1 MKKLLIIALAA
12 LMLTGCYD
20 VTTKITDP
28 KTVLITLDGATITK
42 GDVYNIMSQ
51 ADPYPAVVAL
61 TLSKKIIL
69 EKEVGRTDAIKAA
82 ADAAKAA
89 FIEEADDDLEGAL
102 KEAGYDTI
110 DEMYEDKFIVEA
122 QSDYLVG
129 NYLNTTYSTVS
140 STYAPRKARIMK
152 IDKEADATAALA
164 AIKAGQSFTDVAKKY
179 NVTGFNTE
187 TAIYYTGSELPEAV
201 LTFLK
206 DASLPTLSD
215 VLEDTTND
223 LYYIV
228 QISVADA
235 SKIQTEV
242 VDFFKKEASFVEL
255 ALLGYYESNGFKIYG
270 RALYDMI
277 SAQYPDY
284 IID

>member
-1 MKKLLIIALAA
+1 MKKLLIVALAA

-20 VTTKITDP
+20 VTTKISDP

-42 GDVYNIMSQ
+42 GDVYDIMSQ

-69 EKEVGRTDAIKAA
+69 EKEVGRPDAVKTI
-82 ADAAKAA
+82 ADAAKAK
-89 FIEEADDDLEGAL
+89 FIDDADDDLEGAL
-102 KEAGYDTI
+102 EEAGYDTI
-110 DEMYEDKFIVEA
+110 DEMYEDKFMVEA

-140 STYAPRKARIMK
+140 STYAPRKARIIK
-152 IDKEADATAALA
+152 IEKEEDADDALA
-164 AIKAGQSFTDVAKKY
+164 AIKAGSSFSDVAEEY
-179 NVTGFNTE
+179 GVTGFNTE
-187 TAIYYTGSELPEAV
+187 TAIYYTGSALPTAV

-215 VLEDTTND
+215 VIEDTTND
-223 LYYIV
+223 VFYIV

-242 VDFFKKEASFVEL
+242 VDFFKKEASFIEL
-255 ALLGYYESNGFKIYG
+255 ALLGYYQSNGFKIYD
-270 RALYDMI
+270 RSLYDMI
-277 SAQYPDY
+277 TAQYPDY

>member
-1 MKKLLIIALAA
+1 MKKLLIVALAA

-20 VTTKITDP
+20 VTTKISDP

-42 GDVYNIMSQ
+42 GDVYDIMSQ

-69 EKEVGRTDAIKAA
+69 EKEVGRPDAVKAE
-82 ADAAKAA
+82 ADAAKAK
-89 FIEEADDDLEGAL
+89 FIEDADDDLEGAL
-102 KEAGYDTI
+102 EEAGYDTI
-110 DEMYEDKFIVEA
+110 EKMYEDKFMVEA
-122 QSDYLVG
+122 QSDFLVG

-140 STYAPRKARIMK
+140 STYAPRKARIIK
-152 IDKEADATAALA
+152 IEKEDDADEALA
-164 AIKAGQSFTDVAKKY
+164 AIKAGQSFSDVAEEY
-179 NVTGFNTE
+179 GVTGFNSE
-187 TAIYYTGSELPEAV
+187 TAIYYTGSALPEAV

-215 VLEDTTND
+215 VIEDTSND
-223 LYYIV
+223 VFYIV

-242 VDFFKKEASFVEL
+242 VDFFKKESSFIEL
-255 ALLGYYESNGFKIYG
+255 ALLGYYESNGFTIYD

>member
-89 FIEEADDDLEGAL
+89 FIDEADDDLEGAL

-179 NVTGFNTE
+179 SVTGFNTE

-255 ALLGYYESNGFKIYG
+255 ALLGYYESNGFKIYD

>member
-89 FIEEADDDLEGAL
+89 FIDEADDDLEGAL

-255 ALLGYYESNGFKIYG
+255 ALLGYYESNGFKIYD

>member
-1 MKKLLIIALAA
+1 MKKLLIVALAA

-20 VTTKITDP
+20 VTTKISDP

-42 GDVYNIMSQ
+42 GDVYDIMSQ

-69 EKEVGRTDAIKAA
+69 EKEVGRPDAVKTA
-82 ADAAKAA
+82 ADAAKAK
-89 FIEEADDDLEGAL
+89 FIEDADDDLEGAL
-102 KEAGYDTI
+102 EEAGYDTI
-110 DEMYEDKFIVEA
+110 EKMYEDKFIVEA

-140 STYAPRKARIMK
+140 STYAPRKARIIK
-152 IDKEADATAALA
+152 IEKEDDADDALA
-164 AIKAGQSFTDVAKKY
+164 AIKAGQSFTDVAKEY
-179 NVTGFNTE
+179 GVTGFNTE
-187 TAIYYTGSELPEAV
+187 TAIYYTGSTLPTAV

-215 VLEDTTND
+215 VIEDTTND
-223 LYYIV
+223 VFYIV

-242 VDFFKKEASFVEL
+242 VDFFKKEASFIEL
-255 ALLGYYESNGFKIYG
+255 ALLGYYESNGFKIYD

>member
-255 ALLGYYESNGFKIYG
+255 ALLGYYESNGFKIYD

>member
-1 MKKLLIIALAA
+1 MKKLLIVVLSVV
-12 LMLTGCYD
+12 MLTGCYD
-20 VTTKITDP
+20 VTTKISDP

-69 EKEVGRTDAIKAA
+69 EKEVGRPDAVKAA
-82 ADAAKAA
+82 ADAAKAK
-89 FIEEADDDLEGAL
+89 FIEDADDELTKALE
-102 KEAGYDTI
+102 EAGYDTI
-110 DEMYEDKFIVEA
+110 DEMYENKFMVDA

-140 STYAPRKARIMK
+140 STYSPRKARIIK
-152 IDKEADATAALA
+152 IEKEDDADDALA
-164 AIKAGQSFTDVAKKY
+164 AIKAGQSFTDVAKEY
-179 NVTGFNTE
+179 GVTGFNSE
-187 TAIYYTGSELPEAV
+187 AAIYYSGSSLPTAV

-215 VLEDTTND
+215 VIEDTTND
-223 LYYIV
+223 VFYII
-228 QISVADA
+228 QISVADP

-242 VDFFKKEASFVEL
+242 VDFFKKEASFIEL
-255 ALLGYYESNGFKIYG
+255 ALLGYYESNGFKIYD
-270 RALYDMI
+270 RSLYDMI
-277 SAQYPDY
+277 TAQYPDY

>member
-152 IDKEADATAALA
+152 LDKEADATAALA

-255 ALLGYYESNGFKIYG
+255 ALLGYYESNGFKIYD

>member
-1 MKKLLIIALAA
+1 MKKLLIVALAG

-20 VTTKITDP
+20 VTTKISDP

-42 GDVYNIMSQ
+42 GDVYDIMSQ

-69 EKEVGRTDAIKAA
+69 EKEVGRTDAIKAV
-82 ADAAKAA
+82 ADAAKAK
-89 FIEEADDDLEGAL
+89 FIADAKDDLEGAL
-102 KEAGYDTI
+102 DKAGYDTI

-140 STYAPRKARIMK
+140 STYAPRKARVMK
-152 IDKEADATAALA
+152 IEKEADAKAALA
-164 AIKAGQSFTDVAKKY
+164 DIKAGQSFTDVAKEY
-179 NVTGFNTE
+179 SVTGFNTE
-187 TAIYYTGSELPEAV
+187 TAIYYTGSTLPEAV

-215 VLEDTTND
+215 VIKDSTNNV
-223 LYYIV
+223 YYIV

-242 VDFFKKEASFVEL
+242 VDFFKKEASFIEL
-255 ALLGYYESNGFKIYG
+255 ALLGYYESNGFKIYD

-277 SAQYPDY
+277 NAQYPDY

>member
-20 VTTKITDP
+20 VTTKISDP

-82 ADAAKAA
+82 ADTAKAA
-89 FIEEADDDLEGAL
+89 FIEAADDDLEGAL

-110 DEMYEDKFIVEA
+110 DEMYENKFIVEA
-122 QSDYLVG
+122 QSDFLVG

-140 STYAPRKARIMK
+140 STYAPRKARIIK

-179 NVTGFNTE
+179 GVTGFNTE
-187 TAIYYTGSELPEAV
+187 QAIYYTGSELPQPV

-215 VLEDTTND
+215 VIKDSTND
-223 LYYIV
+223 FYYIV

-242 VDFFKKEASFVEL
+242 VDFFKKQPSFVEL
-255 ALLGYYESNGFKIYG
+255 ALLGYYQSNNFTIYD

>member
-187 TAIYYTGSELPEAV
+187 TAIYYTGSELPKAV

-255 ALLGYYESNGFKIYG
+255 ALLGYYESNGFKIYD

>member
-1 MKKLLIIALAA
+1 MKKLLIVVLSVV
-12 LMLTGCYD
+12 MLTGCYD
-20 VTTKITDP
+20 VTTKISDP

-42 GDVYNIMSQ
+42 GDVYDIMSQ

-69 EKEVGRTDAIKAA
+69 EKEVGRPDAVKAA
-82 ADAAKAA
+82 ADAAKAK
-89 FIEEADDDLEGAL
+89 FIEDADDDLTKAL
-102 KEAGYDTI
+102 EEAGYDTI
-110 DEMYEDKFIVEA
+110 DEMYENKFMVDA

-140 STYAPRKARIMK
+140 STYSPRKARIIK
-152 IDKEADATAALA
+152 IEKEDDADDALA
-164 AIKAGQSFTDVAKKY
+164 AIKAGQSFTDVAKEY
-179 NVTGFNTE
+179 GVTGFNSE
-187 TAIYYTGSELPEAV
+187 AAIYYSGSSLPTAV

-215 VLEDTTND
+215 VIEDTTND
-223 LYYIV
+223 VFYII
-228 QISVADA
+228 QISVADP

-242 VDFFKKEASFVEL
+242 VDFFKKEASFIEL
-255 ALLGYYESNGFKIYG
+255 ALLGYYESNGFKIYD
-270 RALYDMI
+270 RSLYDMI
-277 SAQYPDY
+277 TAQYPDY

>member
-1 MKKLLIIALAA
+1 MKKLLIVALAA

-20 VTTKITDP
+20 VTTKISDP

-42 GDVYNIMSQ
+42 GDVYDIMSQ

-69 EKEVGRTDAIKAA
+69 DKEVGRPDAVKTV
-82 ADAAKAA
+82 ADAAKAK
-89 FIEEADDDLEGAL
+89 FIEDADDDLEGAL
-102 KEAGYDTI
+102 EEAGYDTI
-110 DEMYEDKFIVEA
+110 DEMYEDKFMVEA

-140 STYAPRKARIMK
+140 STYAPRKARIIK
-152 IDKEADATAALA
+152 IEKEDDADEALA
-164 AIKAGQSFTDVAKKY
+164 AIKAGTSFSDVAEEY
-179 NVTGFNTE
+179 GVTGFDTE
-187 TAIYYTGSELPEAV
+187 LAIYYTGSALPTAV

-206 DASLPTLSD
+206 DATLPTLSE
-215 VLEDTTND
+215 VIEDTTND
-223 LYYIV
+223 VFYIV
-228 QISVADA
+228 QINVADA
-235 SKIQTEV
+235 SKIQSEV
-242 VDFFKKEASFVEL
+242 VDFFKKEASFIEL
-255 ALLGYYESNGFKIYG
+255 ALLGYYESNGFKIYD

-277 SAQYPDY
+277 NAQYPDY